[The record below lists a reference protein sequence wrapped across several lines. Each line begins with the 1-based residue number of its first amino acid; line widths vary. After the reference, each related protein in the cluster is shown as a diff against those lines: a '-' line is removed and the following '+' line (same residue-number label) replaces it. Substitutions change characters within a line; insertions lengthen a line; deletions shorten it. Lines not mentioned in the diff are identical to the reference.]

1 MGPETVSTLKFIF
14 PKSRF
19 ERYQFTRYDK
29 QKVTYS
35 LTWKNPRADLEPS
48 IPAQSWYESVLG
60 KSMAYHTPTGK
71 LLWNRPEEHG
81 ESLVRRDEPFLGDNG
96 FYHSLF

>member
-1 MGPETVSTLKFIF
+1 MVMGPETVSALKFIF

-19 ERYQFTRYDK
+19 ERHQFTWYDK

-35 LTWKNPRADLEPS
+35 FTWKNPQGDLKPS

-60 KSMAYHTPTGK
+60 KSMATGN
-71 LLWNRPEEHG
+71 LLWNRPHEH
-81 ESLVRRDEPFLGDNG
+81 DEPGWKR
-96 FYHSLF
+96 